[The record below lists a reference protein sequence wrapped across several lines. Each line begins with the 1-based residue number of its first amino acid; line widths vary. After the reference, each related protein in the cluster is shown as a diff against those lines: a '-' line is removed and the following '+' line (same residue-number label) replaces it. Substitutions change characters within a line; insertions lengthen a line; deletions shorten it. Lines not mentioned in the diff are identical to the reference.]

1 VLLNEKEA
9 KAICEKLLRS
19 VKADDA
25 IVRVTSEDSSHLR
38 FAANA
43 FTTSGR
49 SEDATARVTVW
60 IEKKRGETSTNEL
73 DDASL
78 RAAVEQAEQLARIA
92 PVDREYLPTLS
103 RQSYRPVNGYAEAAS
118 NISNAARAKSISDV
132 IAACE
137 KDQVV
142 GAGFHEARAS
152 AEATATKNG
161 NFDDQRRSFVGL
173 SVTAR
178 TAEGAGSG
186 YFQRSHFDPARLDTQ
201 RIAREA
207 IRKALT
213 SRNSRP
219 LEPGVYSVLLEPQ
232 AVGDLLSFF
241 AFSFDARRADEGRSP
256 FSKSG
261 GQTRLGE
268 QVFDERIHLYSD
280 PWNPEIP
287 GSHATRDGIP
297 AEKIHLVRNGVVEN
311 LIYSRFWA
319 REKDKQ
325 PTPGPVNTIL
335 ESAGPAAS
343 IEEMIERAERCLL
356 VSRFFYIRS
365 VDPRTA
371 LLTGLTRDGVWS
383 IENGKI
389 ARAVRNFRFNQ
400 SVLQMLA
407 PGNVE
412 RIGAPERVEGEGA
425 GGNSGGMLVPA
436 LQLKRFHFTS
446 QSEAI

>member
-1 VLLNEKEA
+1 VLLNEREA

-25 IVRVTSEDSSHLR
+25 LVRVTSEDATHLR

-60 IEKKRGETSTNEL
+60 IERKRGETTTNEL

-92 PVDREYLPTLS
+92 PPDREYLPTLQ
-103 RQSYRPVNGYAEAAS
+103 RQTYRPVNGYVEAAADLS
-118 NISNAARAKSISDV
+118 PTARAKSISDV
-132 IAACE
+132 IASCE
-137 KDQVV
+137 QSQVV
-142 GAGFHEARAS
+142 GAGFHEARAT
-152 AEATATKNG
+152 AQATATKNG
-161 NFDDQRRSFVGL
+161 NFEYQRRSLIGL
-173 SVTAR
+173 AVTAR
-178 TAEGAGSG
+178 AADGAGSG
-186 YFQRSHFDPARLDTQ
+186 YFQRNHFDPAKLDTQ

-207 IRKALT
+207 IRKALA

-219 LEPGVYSVLLEPQ
+219 LEPGAYSVILEPQ
-232 AVGDLLSFF
+232 AVADLLSFF
-241 AFSFDARRADEGRSP
+241 SSSFDARRADEGRSP

-268 QVFDERIHLYSD
+268 QVFDERIHLSSD
-280 PWNPEIP
+280 PWNPDLP
-287 GSHATRDGIP
+287 GWHATRDGIP
-297 AEKIHLVRNGVVEN
+297 AEKIYLVRNGRVEN

-319 REKDKQ
+319 QQKSKQ

-335 ESAGPAAS
+335 ESTARGDS
-343 IEEMIERAERCLL
+343 LEEMIERADRCLL

-371 LLTGLTRDGVWS
+371 LLTGLTRDGLWY

-389 ARAVRNFRFNQ
+389 AHAVRNFRFNQ
-400 SVLQMLA
+400 SILQMLA

-412 RIGAPERVEGEGA
+412 MIGVPERVDGE
-425 GGNSGGMLVPA
+425 SGGENGGGLMPA
-436 LQLKRFHFTS
+436 LKLQSFHFTS
-446 QSEAI
+446 QSDAI

>member
-1 VLLNEKEA
+1 MLLNEKEA
-9 KAICEKLLRS
+9 KSICEKLLRA

-25 IVRVTSEDSSHLR
+25 SVRVTSEDSTHLR

-49 SEDATARVTVW
+49 SENATARVTVW
-60 IEKKRGETSTNEL
+60 IEQKRGETTTNEL

-78 RAAVEQAEQLARIA
+78 RLAVEQAEQLARIA
-92 PVDREYLPTLS
+92 PVDREYLPTLG

-118 NISNAARAKSISDV
+118 NISNAARAKAISDV

-137 KDQVV
+137 QAQVL

-152 AEATATKNG
+152 AEATATKHG
-161 NFDDQRRSFVGL
+161 NFDYQRRSSIGL

-178 TAEGAGSG
+178 TMEGAGSG
-186 YFQRSHFDPARLDTQ
+186 YFQRDHFDPAKLDTQ
-201 RIAREA
+201 RIAHEA

-213 SRNSRP
+213 SRNPRP
-219 LEPGVYSVLLEPQ
+219 LEPGVYAVILEPQ

-241 AFSFDARRADEGRSP
+241 SFSFDARRADEGRSP
-256 FSKSG
+256 FAGPG
-261 GQTRLGE
+261 GKTRLGE
-268 QVFDERIHLYSD
+268 QVFDERVHLYSD

-287 GSHATRDGIP
+287 GFHATREGMP
-297 AEKIHLVRNGVVEN
+297 AEKIYLVRNGVVEN

-319 REKDKQ
+319 QQKETQ

-335 ESAGPAAS
+335 ESAAPAAS
-343 IEEMIERAERCLL
+343 LEEMIERTDRCLL

-365 VDPRTA
+365 VDPRMA

-389 ARAVRNFRFNQ
+389 AHAVRNFRFNQ

-407 PGNVE
+407 AGNVE
-412 RIGAPERVEGEGA
+412 MIGVPERVAGEGS
-425 GGNSGGMLVPA
+425 GENSGGMLVPA
-436 LQLKRFHFTS
+436 LKLKRFHFTS
-446 QSEAI
+446 PSDAI